1 MSVTDKITRLI
12 HHEARLLDEQRYD
25 EWIALYTADCRYWV
39 PVSASQKSPREGPS
53 HFHDDIQVMKTRVHR
68 LANPRVFGAEPAPRT
83 VHIIS
88 GIEVEESGGMI
99 TASSGQIMLE
109 YRNRDG
115 FHEDQRMF
123 GGRVTHH
130 FQAHN
135 DRFLIALKRI
145 DLINAEG
152 SFNAMAAPL

>member
-1 MSVTDKITRLI
+1 
-12 HHEARLLDEQRYD
+12 
-25 EWIALYTADCRYWV
+25 
-39 PVSASQKSPREGPS
+39 
-53 HFHDDIQVMKTRVHR
+53 
-68 LANPRVFGAEPAPRT
+68 
-83 VHIIS
+83 
-88 GIEVEESGGMI
+88 
-99 TASSGQIMLE
+99 MLE

-152 SFNAMAAPL
+152 PFNAMAAPL